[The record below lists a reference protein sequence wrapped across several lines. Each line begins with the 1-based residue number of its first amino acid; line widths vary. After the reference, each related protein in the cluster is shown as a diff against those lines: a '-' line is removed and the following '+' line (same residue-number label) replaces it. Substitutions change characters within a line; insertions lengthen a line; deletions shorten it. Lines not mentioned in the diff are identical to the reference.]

1 MTRTLHSTSEF
12 NFWFNSYFDSPNAIK
27 AACLV
32 DWYSF
37 CVSSCGVVLFFGIPT
52 DNTLQAHENEWDLS
66 RWHVLKE
73 RFDYCQTRPRL
84 KLTKLTEIWSVVRC
98 RGMLLCVM
106 CFDKRGRKINLW
118 LCGRYNGC
126 TSVAETM
133 PCIFL
138 SIFNQRSITKKKVR
152 TREEINC
159 LLGCYWENSKQ
170 LIPTLLPAK

>member
-37 CVSSCGVVLFFGIPT
+37 CVSSCGVVLFFGLLT

-98 RGMLLCVM
+98 RGMLLCVVTKEGGKLICDCVAGIM
-106 CFDKRGRKINLW
+106 DARQLLKQCRAFSCQYLINVRL
-118 LCGRYNGC
+118 
-126 TSVAETM
+126 
-133 PCIFL
+133 
-138 SIFNQRSITKKKVR
+138 QKKVR

-170 LIPTLLPAK
+170 LIPTLFPAK